1 MVASTYSYGLSD
13 FTADDILNKGQRPA
27 GKGNT
32 TRPSGQPVPS
42 ENTSVTAGQQ
52 GPVSMQLAL
61 FSLSLTTP

>member
-1 MVASTYSYGLSD
+1 MSE

-42 ENTSVTAGQQ
+42 EN
-52 GPVSMQLAL
+52 
-61 FSLSLTTP
+61 LSLIHI

>member
-1 MVASTYSYGLSD
+1 MTD

-42 ENTSVTAGQQ
+42 ENTSVTAGQR
-52 GPVSMQLAL
+52 GPVVLNLQLNAKNWG
-61 FSLSLTTP
+61 PWGAR